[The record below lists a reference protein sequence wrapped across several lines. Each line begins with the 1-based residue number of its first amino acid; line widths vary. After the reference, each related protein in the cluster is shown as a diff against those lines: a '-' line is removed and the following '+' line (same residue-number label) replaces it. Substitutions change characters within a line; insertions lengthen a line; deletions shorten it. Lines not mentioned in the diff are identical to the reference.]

1 MASAPGGL
9 AHRCR
14 DPPDQTAL
22 LERAR
27 DEIRKGTVQLS
38 LRGYSHVFLHS
49 ADAGQPDTQSMR
61 APVEIS
67 TPAIAFQEVFDRT
80 ALRRIAEA
88 YVLERDP
95 TEVRESID
103 GDKPWEVRRPRAR
116 STGHLTDM
124 IGKLV
129 VETAS
134 ATGSSVPPTSE
145 VATTVPAAE
154 FAAPAAS
161 APVSPVE
168 VTKVS
173 IATPAIAD
181 VASPQTA
188 AAYGPALMRLIGSHA
203 GSASIT
209 ADDREA
215 WAQDVTAGS
224 RRP

>member
-38 LRGYSHVFLHS
+38 PRGYSHVFLHS

-103 GDKPWEVRRPRAR
+103 GDKPGGARRPRAR
-116 STGHLTDM
+116 STGHLDRHDWQARGGDR
-124 IGKLV
+124 IRYR
-129 VETAS
+129 
-134 ATGSSVPPTSE
+134 
-145 VATTVPAAE
+145 VAP
-154 FAAPAAS
+154 
-161 APVSPVE
+161 
-168 VTKVS
+168 
-173 IATPAIAD
+173 
-181 VASPQTA
+181 
-188 AAYGPALMRLIGSHA
+188 
-203 GSASIT
+203 
-209 ADDREA
+209 
-215 WAQDVTAGS
+215 S
-224 RRP
+224 RRRRKSPRPCPQPSSLRPPRRRRSRRWK

>member
-1 MASAPGGL
+1 M
-9 AHRCR
+9 
-14 DPPDQTAL
+14 

-61 APVEIS
+61 APVRS
-67 TPAIAFQEVFDRT
+67 ARPRSPSREVFDRT

-103 GDKPWEVRRPRAR
+103 GDKPWEVRDAHAPAAR
-116 STGHLTDM
+116 VTWTDM

-134 ATGSSVPPTSE
+134 A
-145 VATTVPAAE
+145 
-154 FAAPAAS
+154 
-161 APVSPVE
+161 
-168 VTKVS
+168 
-173 IATPAIAD
+173 
-181 VASPQTA
+181 
-188 AAYGPALMRLIGSHA
+188 R
-203 GSASIT
+203 
-209 ADDREA
+209 
-215 WAQDVTAGS
+215 
-224 RRP
+224 